1 MQADLFLQSAPGL
14 LRTADVSAC
23 GDYRWS
29 LGRRWAEGP
38 CLAWLMLNP
47 SRADAEGDDPTL
59 MRVTAFSRR
68 WGYGSLRVVNLY
80 PFRSPHPAA
89 LASWLAAG
97 LGVRG
102 AMARN
107 AEAVA
112 EALDGCAGVVAA
124 WGAKGDTALA
134 AQALAGRRTLC
145 LGTTLSGA
153 PLHPLARGRMRV
165 PDDSVPRHYR
175 LAA

>member
-1 MQADLFLQSAPGL
+1 
-14 LRTADVSAC
+14 
-23 GDYRWS
+23 
-29 LGRRWAEGP
+29 
-38 CLAWLMLNP
+38 
-47 SRADAEGDDPTL
+47 
-59 MRVTAFSRR
+59 
-68 WGYGSLRVVNLY
+68 
-80 PFRSPHPAA
+80 
-89 LASWLAAG
+89 
-97 LGVRG
+97 
-102 AMARN
+102 MARN

>member
-1 MQADLFLQSAPGL
+1 MQADLFPQSAPGL

-80 PFRSPHPAA
+80 PFRSPHP
-89 LASWLAAG
+89 
-97 LGVRG
+97 R
-102 AMARN
+102 
-107 AEAVA
+107 AVPRPY
-112 EALDGCAGVVAA
+112 
-124 WGAKGDTALA
+124 
-134 AQALAGRRTLC
+134 GRRRSMP
-145 LGTTLSGA
+145 GFDLSGSTK
-153 PLHPLARGRMRV
+153 HG
-165 PDDSVPRHYR
+165 
-175 LAA
+175 